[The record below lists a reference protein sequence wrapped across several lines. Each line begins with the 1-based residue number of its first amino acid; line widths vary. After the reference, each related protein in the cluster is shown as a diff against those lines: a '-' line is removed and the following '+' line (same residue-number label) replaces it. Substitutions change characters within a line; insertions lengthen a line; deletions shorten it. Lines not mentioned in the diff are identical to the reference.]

1 MHASALAQAVAS
13 IAGDVSAQLQSVGTN
28 ITANLAGEMSRVAVP
43 QAVVSFLQFGVVL
56 LGSVLALGI
65 AA

>member
-43 QAVVSFLQFGVVL
+43 QAVVSFLQFGAVL